1 MTVTTIAVAQLQ
13 SEVDPRENLAKAVAT
28 IYRAAQRGARLVILP
43 EIFMARIVKECFTA
57 AYARSV
63 SQSLDG
69 FYVSGLREAAA
80 QAGVWVVSGM
90 LETAPATTDKTFNT
104 TVVLDDHG
112 ALVSVYRKTHM
123 YDSFGFNESAVFA
136 AGDTLFS
143 PLETPFGRM
152 GLFVCYELR
161 FPEIARFQ
169 AEQAVDFF
177 VMPSAW
183 VMGAMKELH
192 WQHLVAARAI
202 ENTAYMLTCDQVGNA
217 YLGRSLLVDPLG
229 VVLAEGTEG
238 ECTIYGD
245 IDTQRIS
252 QVRALVPALTHR
264 RPELF
269 ERSR

>member
-1 MTVTTIAVAQLQ
+1 MTTIAVAQLR
-13 SEVDPRENLAKAVAT
+13 SEVDPVDNLAKAVDA

-43 EIFMARIVKECFTA
+43 EIFMAQVVKERFTA

-69 FYVSGLREAAA
+69 FYVSGLREAAE

-90 LETAPATTDKTFNT
+90 LETAQATADKTFNT
-104 TVVLDDHG
+104 TVVIDDHG
-112 ALVSVYRKTHM
+112 TLISSYRKTHM

-136 AGDTLFS
+136 SGDALFS
-143 PLETPFGRM
+143 PIETPFGRM

-169 AEQAVDFF
+169 AEEAVDFF

-183 VMGAMKELH
+183 VMGALKELH
-192 WQHLVAARAI
+192 WQHLVATRAI
-202 ENTAYMLTCDQVGNA
+202 ENTAYMFACDQVGNG

-229 VVLAEGTEG
+229 VVLAEGTED
-238 ECTIYGD
+238 ECIIYGELD
-245 IDTQRIS
+245 AQRVI
-252 QVRALVPALTHR
+252 QVRQLVPALEHR

-269 ERSR
+269 QRLH